1 MTEVL
6 PLPVLPLPVLP
17 LPVLSLPVMPLHVML
32 LHLITLPVMPSH
44 FMPLPGIA
52 LLTAPLHSI
61 SQLPAPFLAFAM
73 ASSSAAS
80 TLLSVAV
87 GTAQDG
93 WRHALWLLEP
103 LAAVDPAPLFVL
115 SLLPYLAFLRWAGRS
130 GRFPPLALRG
140 FQFTL
145 VFVAVTIVAAVVAEL
160 RFGQQLAD
168 VDPLHGAAESFLTVA
183 NLMVLLGFSAAAAE
197 APPPQSH
204 EQVLRPGEDGVVHPE
219 DGASVSDP
227 R

>member
-1 MTEVL
+1 MPLLVI
-6 PLPVLPLPVLP
+6 PLPV
-17 LPVLSLPVMPLHVML
+17 
-32 LHLITLPVMPSH
+32 
-44 FMPLPGIA
+44 IA

-61 SQLPAPFLAFAM
+61 HQLAAPFHAFVM
-73 ASSSAAS
+73 ASSAAGS
-80 TLLSVAV
+80 TGLSGAV
-87 GTAQDG
+87 GAVQDG
-93 WRHALWLLEP
+93 WRHGLWLLQP

-168 VDPLHGAAESFLTVA
+168 VDPLHGAAEAFLTVA
-183 NLMVLLGFSAAAAE
+183 NLMVLLGFSAASADG
-197 APPPQSH
+197 PPPQGH